1 MSVAGLQDQLFRA
14 NRNYRAVFREG
25 FEAAEAKWRPAIAA
39 LAQGIT
45 SGAET
50 EEYNF
55 GDAVPRMAEF
65 KGERNMAALG
75 VQGWTLQ
82 NVEYDNGIWIL
93 RKDLINDRLGIYN
106 GRIRDLAKMGVLH
119 QLTLIRDLFNNGF
132 SSGYTSYD
140 GEIFFSNSHPLADS
154 SSTNDNLTTGALSM
168 DTFRA
173 ADLMLGAMKDSQ
185 GEEMGLSGTT
195 LVFERTNRYIAR
207 EIAKQ
212 SLMLDTT
219 GTAAVTN
226 VVVEQPLQL
235 LEVPGLTAGYWGVG
249 DLSYAGAKPFILQ
262 EREGLRLSKMIDPDN
277 PEVFRNKRYAYGAD
291 WYGAAGYAWY
301 EMLVASTG

>member
-25 FEAAEAKWRPAIAA
+25 FEAAEAKWRPAIDA
-39 LAQGIT
+39 LAMPV
-45 SGAET
+45 SSSADT

-65 KGERNMAALG
+65 KGARNMAALG

-93 RKDLINDRLGIYN
+93 RKDLMNDRLGIYN
-106 GRIRDLAKMGVLH
+106 PKIRDLATMGVLLK
-119 QLTLIRDLFNNGF
+119 LTLIRDLFNNGF

-168 DTFRA
+168 ATFRA
-173 ADLMLGAMKDSQ
+173 ADLLLGAMKDSQ
-185 GEEMGLSGTT
+185 GEDMGLAATT
-195 LVFERTNRYIAR
+195 LIYERTNRYIAR
-207 EIAKQ
+207 EIARQ

-226 VVVEQPLQL
+226 IVVDQPLQL
-235 LEVPGLTAGYWGVG
+235 LEVPGLTAGYWGVA
-249 DLSYAGAKPFILQ
+249 DLGYAAKPFILQ
-262 EREGLRLSKMIDPDN
+262 EREGLRLSQMVDPNN
-277 PEVFRNKRYAYGAD
+277 PEVFHNKRYAYGAD

-301 EMLVASTG
+301 ELCVASTG